1 MSKKTKFIEFVEEN
15 LFSKINLNEIDT
27 EIVTYWEALK
37 EVSDKEKPAFTDNG
51 KMILQYLQSMPDD
64 TTALKAKD
72 IAEGM
77 GVSSRTVSGAMKKL
91 VIDNYV
97 EKVGADPILYL
108 ITENGKNVKF

>member
-1 MSKKTKFIEFVEEN
+1 MSKKAKFIAFVEEN

-37 EVSDKEKPAFTDNG
+37 EVSDKEKSAFTDNG
-51 KMILQYLQSMPDD
+51 KMILQYLQSMPDG
-64 TTALKAKD
+64 TPALKAKD